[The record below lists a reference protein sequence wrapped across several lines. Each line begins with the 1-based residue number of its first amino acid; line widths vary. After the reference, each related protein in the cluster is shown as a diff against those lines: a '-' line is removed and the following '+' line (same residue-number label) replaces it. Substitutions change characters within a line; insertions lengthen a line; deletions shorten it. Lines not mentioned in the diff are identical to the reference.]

1 MKDLKITVFGILVLT
16 MLSSTAIFA
25 QSTFGLRGGLNA
37 TNVSLDNLPNRSE
50 RFGLHIGVFANLPL
64 VPDFMSL
71 QPEISYSTK
80 GTAFKPL
87 NNRVIIN
94 MNYVDLFLPI
104 SFQLGSIDL
113 QVGPFASYLTS
124 PPNYEIYNDN
134 RVVTNAFKKGDA
146 GLTAGIVFN
155 ISKFFFGFRFSQ
167 GFVDLVKSD
176 AKPLLGSG
184 KSSVG
189 QASIGY
195 KF

>member
-1 MKDLKITVFGILVLT
+1 MNDLKRTVFAIMVLS
-16 MLSSTAIFA
+16 MLTSTAMLA
-25 QSTFGLRGGLNA
+25 QARFGLRGGINA
-37 TNVSLDNLPNRSE
+37 TNVSFDNLPNRSE
-50 RFGLHIGVFANLPL
+50 RFGFHIGIFANLSMI
-64 VPDFMSL
+64 PDFMSL
-71 QPEISYSTK
+71 QPEVSYSTK

-87 NNRVIIN
+87 YNRVTLN
-94 MNYVDLFLPI
+94 MNYVDFYLPV
-104 SFQLGSIDL
+104 SFQLGMIDL
-113 QVGPFASYLTS
+113 QVGPFASFLTS
-124 PPNYEIYNDN
+124 TPNYEIYNES
-134 RVVTNAFKKGDA
+134 RIITNAFKKGDA

-176 AKPLLGSG
+176 AQPFLGNG

>member
-1 MKDLKITVFGILVLT
+1 MKYLIRTAFAFILLSLLTSQDMQAQATFGI
-16 MLSSTAIFA
+16 
-25 QSTFGLRGGLNA
+25 RGGLNA

-50 RFGLHIGVFANLPL
+50 RFGFHIGAFANFPV

-71 QPEISYSTK
+71 QPELSYSTK

-87 NNRVIIN
+87 NNRIFIN
-94 MNYVDLFLPI
+94 MNYADFYLPV

-113 QVGPFASYLTS
+113 QVGPFASYLIST
-124 PPNYEIYNDN
+124 PNYEIYTENS
-134 RVVTNAFKKGDA
+134 VITNVFKKADA

-155 ISKFFFGFRFSQ
+155 ISKFFLGLRFSQ

-176 AKPLLGSG
+176 AKPFLGSG

-189 QASIGY
+189 QVSIGY